1 MKSMRVFLFIAVAVF
16 VLSHQSDGQQA
27 RPLGEQLRL
36 AGVMPK
42 GAMVY
47 LQVRDLGSLLK
58 TWIASPTH
66 EAFYNSASFKN
77 FESSNIYLKFQDRR
91 KDFETA
97 LGFGIDE
104 ARLSELAGTASAV
117 ALYDIGKVELVL
129 VTEVGREKAIA
140 TELFKK
146 APQFQERSA
155 NGLPYYVRDVATDG
169 GRLNQQFCFAYAE
182 GKLFVTTT
190 EGLMIRAL
198 ANSKAAGEDAMLAE
212 VLSLANLARGFA
224 ARDLTMWLDQTKLNR
239 NRHFKSYWI
248 YGNAGEKSRD
258 SLAKIES
265 GLIDLRFAAD
275 GLNEQRWFK
284 TAAAVQSASA
294 LSAEQA
300 TAFLRFVPRDTQF
313 VEMRSEVGSS
323 LNEAAS
329 LALFGKNFDDANGQ
343 GAIPETESTDSEEG
357 EEEESSGGRLE
368 RYRKLDERFDK
379 DVDDAQAKPAG
390 SAASSNIKP
399 QGAAAQGA
407 KANSLAVLTKLDALL
422 KAATSFAE
430 LARSKEEAGKP
441 FVHFERAVIVEMKSA
456 ADKTALEKLI
466 GDEMRERFV
475 VTGIDPQLAWQ
486 SEGAVRFLAQS
497 LLEQGAAYAI
507 SGKYLVLASSKE
519 FVRDILQA
527 NATATPA
534 TRIEGAAQF
543 YALVRISDA
552 RPVYDKLMAKLDGKV
567 TGKPA
572 NDSEEGEEEEI
583 KFFSDNLPSFIKAT
597 AVREMRVRRNSDGA
611 ILSERIAYSY

>member
-1 MKSMRVFLFIAVAVF
+1 MKSLRVFLFIAVAVF

-47 LQVRDLGSLLK
+47 LQVRDLGTLLK

-66 EAFYNSASFKN
+66 EAFYTSASFKN

-104 ARLSELAGTASAV
+104 TRLSELAGTASAV

-129 VTEVGREKAIA
+129 VTEVGRDKAIA

-155 NGLPYYVRDVATDG
+155 NGLPYFVRDVTTDG

-182 GKLFVTTT
+182 GKLFVTTS

-198 ANSKAAGEDAMLAE
+198 ANSKIAGEDAMLAE
-212 VLSLANLARGFA
+212 VLSMANLARGFV
-224 ARDLTMWLDQTKLNR
+224 ARDLTMWLDQPKLNR
-239 NRHFKSYWI
+239 SRHFKSYWI

-284 TAAAVQSASA
+284 TAETVQSAGA

-300 TAFLRFVPRDTQF
+300 TAFLRFLPRDTQF
-313 VEMRSEVGSS
+313 VEMRSEVGSP

-329 LALFGKNFDDANGQ
+329 LALFGKNFDDANASGTV
-343 GAIPETESTDSEEG
+343 PEQESTDSEEG
-357 EEEESSGGRLE
+357 EEEESSGGRVE
-368 RYRKLDERFDK
+368 RYRKLDARFDK
-379 DVDDAQAKPAG
+379 DVDDAQAKPATN
-390 SAASSNIKP
+390 ASYSKP
-399 QGAAAQGA
+399 QGSSPQGV
-407 KANSLAVLTKLDALL
+407 KASPLTVLTKLDGLL
-422 KAATSFAE
+422 KPAVSFAE
-430 LARSKEEAGKP
+430 LARSKDEVGKP
-441 FVHFERAVIVEMKSA
+441 FVHFERAVIVEMKTA
-456 ADKTALEKLI
+456 VDKTALEKLI
-466 GDEMRERFV
+466 TDEMRERFV

-486 SEGAVRFLAQS
+486 TDGAVRFLAQS
-497 LLEQGAAYAI
+497 LLEQGAAYVV

-519 FVRDILQA
+519 FARDIVQA
-527 NATATPA
+527 NTTATPA

-543 YALVRISDA
+543 YALVRIADA
-552 RPVYDKLMAKLDGKV
+552 KPVYDKLMAKLDGKV

-572 NDSEEGEEEEI
+572 DDSEEGEEEGI

-597 AVREMRVRRNSDGA
+597 SVREMRVRRNIDGA
-611 ILSERIAYSY
+611 VLSERITYSY